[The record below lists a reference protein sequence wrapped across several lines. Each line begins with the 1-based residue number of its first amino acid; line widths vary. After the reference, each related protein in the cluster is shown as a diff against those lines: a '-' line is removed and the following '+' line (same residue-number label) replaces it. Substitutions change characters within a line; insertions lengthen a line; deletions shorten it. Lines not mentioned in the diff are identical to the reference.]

1 MYASFFGYGVYP
13 HRQIHKTFRTG
24 KNELLHCCDRMV
36 LGRKTEK
43 TPMSEKD
50 KLAAEAIDRWGDFQ
64 EGLASV
70 KRKYPI
76 SQFQAFWSATK
87 RYAELTK
94 ADASD
99 SQASRRRRS
108 WARRLPFRGT

>member
-1 MYASFFGYGVYP
+1 MRHFFGSGVFRSRKLTKCSN
-13 HRQIHKTFRTG
+13 RQ
-24 KNELLHCCDRMV
+24 NELLHCSDRMAPE
-36 LGRKTEK
+36 RKTEK

-50 KLAAEAIDRWGDFQ
+50 KLAAEAIDHSGDFQ

-94 ADASD
+94 ADALMHKQVAPPFMGCS
-99 SQASRRRRS
+99 
-108 WARRLPFRGT
+108 LPFLGT